1 MKPIKLTIDEPR
13 DYIAVGLVL
22 NEIKDYLEPKEDIP
36 DFKKTILV
44 NVEADVYE
52 VTIESQDRQ
61 IKVHVRAKQTF
72 DDIFEMC
79 KEMCDGGNY
88 EKG

>member
-22 NEIKDYLEPKEDIP
+22 NEIKDYLEPKEDTP

-79 KEMCDGGNY
+79 REMCDNEQY
-88 EKG
+88 VF

>member
-22 NEIKDYLEPKEDIP
+22 NEIKDYLEPKEDIS
-36 DFKKTILV
+36 DFKKTISV
-44 NVEADVYE
+44 DVGADVYA

-61 IKVHVRAKQTF
+61 IKVHIRAKQTF

-79 KEMCDGGNY
+79 GEMWDN
-88 EKG
+88 E